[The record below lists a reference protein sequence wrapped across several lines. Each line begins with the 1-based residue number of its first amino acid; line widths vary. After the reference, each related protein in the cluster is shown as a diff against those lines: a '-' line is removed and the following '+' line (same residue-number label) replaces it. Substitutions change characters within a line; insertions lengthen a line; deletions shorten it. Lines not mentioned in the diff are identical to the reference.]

1 MNRNPRLAV
10 GAGALALLIGAFGP
24 WVSLLGVLHVGPTS
38 SAEVSIVVFGGAALV
53 ALAAILG
60 RALRSASITVGV
72 AALAEAVY
80 ALVRIEQAKSH
91 AGEWGSLIS
100 PGWGLYLT
108 IIAGLFLIASTWLAR
123 GHEPMTASASAGER
137 TSTTHTRTQMTDE
150 PIYRFSSEKQ
160 PNIGRKGRRPATFVL
175 GYALAGVSGLFGAG
189 VKWAADK
196 QEREDAQDQIIAAQ
210 ATEQRWVQAQRDPA
224 FLARQKAMDAR
235 LDRALGKA
243 EVH

>member
-1 MNRNPRLAV
+1 M
-10 GAGALALLIGAFGP
+10 
-24 WVSLLGVLHVGPTS
+24 SLLGLLHVGPTS

-60 RALRSASITVGV
+60 RALRPTSITVGI

-80 ALVRIEQAKSH
+80 ALVRLERAKSH

-108 IIAGLFLIASTWLAR
+108 IIAGLFLIGSTWLAR
-123 GHEPMTASASAGER
+123 RHEPVTASASAGEP
-137 TSTTHTRTQMTDE
+137 TSTTHTRQRMPDE
-150 PIYRFSSEKQ
+150 PIYRFSSEKE
-160 PNIGRKGRRPATFVL
+160 PNISRKARRPATFVL
-175 GYALAGVSGLFGAG
+175 GYALGGVYGLFGAG

-210 ATEQRWVQAQRDPA
+210 ATERSVQAQADPA
-224 FLARQKAMDAR
+224 FLARQKAMDER
-235 LDRALGKA
+235 LDRALGKIN
-243 EVH
+243 VH